1 MLKRIQCLILV
12 KRNLGSEKIQERI
25 TEMVEM
31 WNHLCE
37 TAAYRRKRLEEAVSY
52 HQFFTDADDVDTWM
66 LDVLRLVSSEDVG
79 RDEANVQS
87 LLKKHKDVTEELK
100 NYAST
105 IDALKEQSEQLGEQD
120 RTSPEV
126 VERLASIERRYRVNS
141 ILNTT

>member
-1 MLKRIQCLILV
+1 
-12 KRNLGSEKIQERI
+12 
-25 TEMVEM
+25 MVEM

-105 IDALKEQSEQLGEQD
+105 IDNLKEQSEQLGEQD

-141 ILNTT
+141 ILNITY